1 MAPGNTNDYPVST
14 SDQQGEDM
22 NGTIQVQSNAQ
33 TYWEFRRLFEWC
45 EGSMMFSAENEV
57 RMTQ

>member
-1 MAPGNTNDYPVST
+1 MTIRVST

-45 EGSMMFSAENEV
+45 EGSMMFFAENEV